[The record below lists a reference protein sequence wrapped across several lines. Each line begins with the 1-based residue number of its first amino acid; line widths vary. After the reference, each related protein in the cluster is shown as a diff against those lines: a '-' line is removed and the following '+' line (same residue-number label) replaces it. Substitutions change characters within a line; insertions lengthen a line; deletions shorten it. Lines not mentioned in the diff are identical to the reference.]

1 VVRCGDL
8 PNTLHPPPTA
18 QIIHTA
24 DITREE
30 AIKVLNTIL
39 SELNLRWTWNAETCT
54 GHGSAEEN
62 VWSRSARRK
71 QKRLAID
78 AAAKDRDEAGT
89 GSIGTKVKQN
99 GSDASESRDQVVA
112 LGFNISVAEG
122 ETEVRWIRGRDY
134 VLFESFCGV
143 LRRAMKVKPADT
155 EY

>member
-1 VVRCGDL
+1 MVRCGDL

-18 QIIHTA
+18 QMIYTA

-30 AIKVLNTIL
+30 AIKISNTTL
-39 SELNLRWTWNAETCT
+39 SELSLRWVWDAETYT
-54 GHGSAEEN
+54 GHGSAKEN

-78 AAAKDRDEAGT
+78 AAAKDKDKSGTESGGT
-89 GSIGTKVKQN
+89 GTKQDGN
-99 GSDASESRDQVVA
+99 DAHGSGEEIVA
-112 LGFNISVAEG
+112 LSFKISVSE
-122 ETEVRWIRGRDY
+122 EEMEVRWIRGRDY

-143 LRRAMKVKPADT
+143 LRRAMKVKPADA